1 MVLRV
6 VKANANDINPLSPSA
21 ALIYKPV
28 IDLHSKSIDRFLYK
42 VNIGTQWVNKVFTEL
57 LKESNLDYTSHEN
70 MKESHINLCS
80 LYINILVEPV
90 LQFNPS
96 RPVHFWKL

>member
-6 VKANANDINPLSPSA
+6 DKANANDINPLSPSV

-28 IDLHSKSIDRFLYK
+28 IDLHSKSIDRFLYE

-96 RPVHFWKL
+96 SPVHFWKL